1 MDHLGRS
8 SGWVSPE
15 WAYLDP
21 PPATAENVEEM
32 VGLREA
38 SRTEALR
45 TPPPGTTTRSTLTP
59 LAVVAVGTVYGM
71 KRGCVS
77 QSHGLREE
85 G

>member
-1 MDHLGRS
+1 MMKYGI
-8 SGWVSPE
+8 SGLPVD
-15 WAYLDP
+15 A

-32 VGLREA
+32 VAREA

-45 TPPPGTTTRSTLTP
+45 TPPPGTTTLTP
-59 LAVVAVGTVYGM
+59 LAVVAVGIVYGM

-77 QSHGLREE
+77 QSHGLREQ

>member
-1 MDHLGRS
+1 MRRAGQ
-8 SGWVSPE
+8 
-15 WAYLDP
+15 
-21 PPATAENVEEM
+21 
-32 VGLREA
+32 
-38 SRTEALR
+38 LR

-77 QSHGLREE
+77 QSHGLREQ